1 MTETTVAPRTN
12 LTRATAGMSAVT
24 LVSRLTGFVRVW
36 VVLNVLGSTLLNDVY
51 QSANYVPNILYELL
65 AAGALQAVLVP
76 QIVAELKHDDRRKAD
91 QLASSVLV
99 HGSVILGVVA
109 AIGIVLAPQIMAVSL
124 GGISEP
130 IARQRAITL
139 GSQFLWL
146 FLPQVVLYLINAVAT
161 ALLNA
166 RDRFLLPA
174 AAPLLNNIVVIA
186 TYLVFAAMRGDQE
199 PNLLLTGPEKWVLAG
214 GTTLGVVVFCVAVG
228 AGAWADG
235 FRPRRPLS
243 PRDPALVH
251 FGRQSTW
258 AIAYLALQPLLVLVV
273 IRLSSA
279 EAGNFIIWQ
288 TAWQVFLLPHT
299 VLAVP
304 ILTTRFPTMSR
315 QVQAGDRRGF
325 SGSVGA
331 GVRAIATVSLVS
343 GAFLVA
349 AAPLVAR
356 VIAISDRAGDPDVL
370 AGGLI
375 GFAPGLIGFGIFLLL
390 TRAFYALDD
399 TRTPALVNV
408 VATSLAALAMIVGI
422 QLVSD
427 ELRVGAMSLGFS
439 LGQTFG
445 AAVLAV
451 LLYRRGVARDSP
463 LARLGAEF
471 GRRLAAAAGATALGW
486 MVAHEF
492 VGAGWSVAAL
502 GSGVT
507 GGVVVATF
515 LVLWWGIGG
524 PTPGRAVKTMGATE
538 RGWS

>member
-1 MTETTVAPRTN
+1 M
-12 LTRATAGMSAVT
+12 
-24 LVSRLTGFVRVW
+24 
-36 VVLNVLGSTLLNDVY
+36 
-51 QSANYVPNILYELL
+51 
-65 AAGALQAVLVP
+65 
-76 QIVAELKHDDRRKAD
+76 
-91 QLASSVLV
+91 
-99 HGSVILGVVA
+99 
-109 AIGIVLAPQIMAVSL
+109 
-124 GGISEP
+124 
-130 IARQRAITL
+130 
-139 GSQFLWL
+139 
-146 FLPQVVLYLINAVAT
+146 
-161 ALLNA
+161 
-166 RDRFLLPA
+166 
-174 AAPLLNNIVVIA
+174 
-186 TYLVFAAMRGDQE
+186 
-199 PNLLLTGPEKWVLAG
+199 
-214 GTTLGVVVFCVAVG
+214 
-228 AGAWADG
+228 
-235 FRPRRPLS
+235 
-243 PRDPALVH
+243 
-251 FGRQSTW
+251 
-258 AIAYLALQPLLVLVV
+258 
-273 IRLSSA
+273 
-279 EAGNFIIWQ
+279 
-288 TAWQVFLLPHT
+288 
-299 VLAVP
+299 
-304 ILTTRFPTMSR
+304 
-315 QVQAGDRRGF
+315 
-325 SGSVGA
+325 
-331 GVRAIATVSLVS
+331 
-343 GAFLVA
+343 
-349 AAPLVAR
+349 
-356 VIAISDRAGDPDVL
+356 L

-390 TRAFYALDD
+390 TRAFYALQD

-463 LARLGAEF
+463 LARLGAQF

>member
-243 PRDPALVH
+243 PRPGAGALRAPVDV
-251 FGRQSTW
+251 GNRLPGPPTAARARRDQ
-258 AIAYLALQPLLVLVV
+258 AVV
-273 IRLSSA
+273 R
-279 EAGNFIIWQ
+279 
-288 TAWQVFLLPHT
+288 
-299 VLAVP
+299 
-304 ILTTRFPTMSR
+304 RSR
-315 QVQAGDRRGF
+315 QLHHLADRLAGLSASPYRPG
-325 SGSVGA
+325 GSDPHDEVSHDVPSGA
-331 GVRAIATVSLVS
+331 GGR
-343 GAFLVA
+343 
-349 AAPLVAR
+349 P
-356 VIAISDRAGDPDVL
+356 
-370 AGGLI
+370 
-375 GFAPGLIGFGIFLLL
+375 PG
-390 TRAFYALDD
+390 
-399 TRTPALVNV
+399 V
-408 VATSLAALAMIVGI
+408 
-422 QLVSD
+422 
-427 ELRVGAMSLGFS
+427 LRVGG
-439 LGQTFG
+439 
-445 AAVLAV
+445 
-451 LLYRRGVARDSP
+451 RRGEGDRHRLAGLRGVFGGGRPAGGARHRHQRP
-463 LARLGAEF
+463 
-471 GRRLAAAAGATALGW
+471 GRR
-486 MVAHEF
+486 
-492 VGAGWSVAAL
+492 
-502 GSGVT
+502 
-507 GGVVVATF
+507 
-515 LVLWWGIGG
+515 
-524 PTPGRAVKTMGATE
+524 P
-538 RGWS
+538 

>member
-1 MTETTVAPRTN
+1 MP
-12 LTRATAGMSAVT
+12 AT
-24 LVSRLTGFVRVW
+24 
-36 VVLNVLGSTLLNDVY
+36 GSCC
-51 QSANYVPNILYELL
+51 
-65 AAGALQAVLVP
+65 
-76 QIVAELKHDDRRKAD
+76 RR
-91 QLASSVLV
+91 
-99 HGSVILGVVA
+99 
-109 AIGIVLAPQIMAVSL
+109 P
-124 GGISEP
+124 
-130 IARQRAITL
+130 
-139 GSQFLWL
+139 
-146 FLPQVVLYLINAVAT
+146 
-161 ALLNA
+161 
-166 RDRFLLPA
+166 
-174 AAPLLNNIVVIA
+174 PLLNNIVVIA

-390 TRAFYALDD
+390 TRAFYA
-399 TRTPALVNV
+399 RRHPHP
-408 VATSLAALAMIVGI
+408 
-422 QLVSD
+422 
-427 ELRVGAMSLGFS
+427 GA
-439 LGQTFG
+439 GQ
-445 AAVLAV
+445 
-451 LLYRRGVARDSP
+451 RRGHLTGCIGDDRWDPVGQRRASGGSDVARLFAGSNVRRSG
-463 LARLGAEF
+463 ARRVVVSAGWRATRRWRLGAQF